1 MTPREAQPSSST
13 PASFTFSPQEVIG
26 NFDCRMV
33 AGRGPASDTA
43 LVVLPVE
50 TAEGR
55 PKRARFAVLD
65 ANGQVFSGM
74 LPFYPN
80 HRRLGKRADG
90 VVVVGFADLRLN
102 SREQREP
109 GTPEPVHIYAD
120 GQLVF
125 ATERALDFGV
135 APDGSSV
142 FVQEPS
148 AGEREGPAP
157 RMEEPVTEV
166 WSRNVRLESF
176 YGRMGVSGN
185 GAWLT
190 LAAWNFQVLDA
201 ATGET
206 VFAYPVVGDQE
217 AELTRLASVMRP
229 GATVDEVGQ
238 VSASG
243 FRGDRMLLFRRIGS
257 KLGCGGAERRK
268 CLADLRRRGVFSRV
282 VDVYD
287 MRTIA
292 LDSQPDFRVEVGP
305 DIPCGAGDFPLR
317 GLQVHTH
324 TMAS

>member
-1 MTPREAQPSSST
+1 
-13 PASFTFSPQEVIG
+13 
-26 NFDCRMV
+26 
-33 AGRGPASDTA
+33 
-43 LVVLPVE
+43 
-50 TAEGR
+50 
-55 PKRARFAVLD
+55 
-65 ANGQVFSGM
+65 
-74 LPFYPN
+74 
-80 HRRLGKRADG
+80 
-90 VVVVGFADLRLN
+90 
-102 SREQREP
+102 
-109 GTPEPVHIYAD
+109 
-120 GQLVF
+120 
-125 ATERALDFGV
+125 
-135 APDGSSV
+135 
-142 FVQEPS
+142 
-148 AGEREGPAP
+148 
-157 RMEEPVTEV
+157 MEEPVTEV